1 MKKSGLSLVFS
12 LFVLLGIN
20 GQAAAQAR
28 RYTVQLEATPEL
40 EIALEKVK
48 GFRGQGLDAYIVKI
62 DVEGKG
68 TFYRIRVGIF
78 PTQADAR
85 KYAADLQRLGFSSD
99 FFIARYE
106 PPQGDLAEV
115 ATTRG
120 AAAPAAGT
128 PPASAPPAK
137 TQPVKDQPKDVKQPS
152 PPANTPAAAPAT
164 APPASTQPA
173 KELVEQPAA
182 VANVP
187 PATALPASTPPA
199 KEPVEQ
205 PAAVANVPPAT
216 APPASAPP
224 VKEEVKQPAPPAN
237 TALAAKISTPTTN
250 PVTAKE
256 EVKQP
261 APPANTALAAKIST
275 PTTNPVTAP
284 AGAAP
289 APITPAAGAP
299 AINFVKFQDQAIGYS
314 FDRPQTWEGGQLDSK
329 DAKDQNVSA
338 GAVFKSYQETAFIAS
353 VWSSLEKAN
362 SPEQDND
369 LIIQLVL
376 QSMGSD
382 AGTQQ
387 MTETGRRV
395 VSENGVI
402 KTYLDLKASFKS
414 EGQEGPLDFLGKGVI
429 ARTNK
434 GILFVVAF
442 YWKGG
447 PPYVSGIADQIIASV
462 RAPL

>member
-20 GQAAAQAR
+20 GHAAAQST
-28 RYTVQLEATPEL
+28 RYTVQLEATQVL

-48 GFRGQGLDAYIVKI
+48 GFKGQGLDAYIVKI
-62 DVEGKG
+62 DVQGKG
-68 TFYRIRVGIF
+68 TFYRIRVGNF

-85 KYAADLQRLGFSSD
+85 KYATDLQRLGFSSD
-99 FFIARYE
+99 FFIAPYE
-106 PPQGDLAEV
+106 PPQGDLTEV
-115 ATTRG
+115 APTRG
-120 AAAPAAGT
+120 VAAPAAGT
-128 PPASAPPAK
+128 PPVSASPAK
-137 TQPVKDQPKDVKQPS
+137 TQPVKEQPKDVKQPA
-152 PPANTPAAAPAT
+152 PTANTPAAAPAT
-164 APPASTQPA
+164 APPASTQPT
-173 KELVEQPAA
+173 KEPVKQPAA
-182 VANVP
+182 IANI
-187 PATALPASTPPA
+187 
-199 KEPVEQ
+199 
-205 PAAVANVPPAT
+205 PAAM

-224 VKEEVKQPAPPAN
+224 A

-250 PVTAKE
+250 P
-256 EVKQP
+256 
-261 APPANTALAAKIST
+261 IT
-275 PTTNPVTAP
+275 PP

-299 AINFVKFQDQAIGYS
+299 AVSFVKFQDQAIGYS
-314 FDRPQTWEGGQLDSK
+314 FDRPQTWEGGLLDSK

-338 GAVFKSYQETAFIAS
+338 GAVFKSYQEAAFITS
-353 VWSSLEKAN
+353 IWNSLEKAN

-369 LIIQLVL
+369 LIVQLIL

-395 VSENGVI
+395 VSENGTI
-402 KTYLDLKASFKS
+402 KTYLDLKATFKS
-414 EGQEGPLDFLGKGVI
+414 EGQEGPLDFVGKGVI

-434 GILFVVAF
+434 GILLVVAF